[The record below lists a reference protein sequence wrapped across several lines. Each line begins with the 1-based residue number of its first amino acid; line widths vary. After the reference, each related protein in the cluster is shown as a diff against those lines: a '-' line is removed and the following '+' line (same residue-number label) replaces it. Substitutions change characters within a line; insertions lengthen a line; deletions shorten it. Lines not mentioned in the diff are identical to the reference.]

1 MPDLMPKSQVRHQVK
16 YLLHFAFLM
25 DYNII
30 TYAIYCCDRRISF
43 LSNN

>member
-1 MPDLMPKSQVRHQVK
+1 MPDLMPKPQVRHQVE

-30 TYAIYCCDRRISF
+30 TYAIYCCDRRTPF